1 MAEYDSLS
9 AAGFQQL
16 LMTNGP
22 QIDRDRAQ
30 FQSAR
35 DKIGGCGG
43 SLFMRR

>member
-1 MAEYDSLS
+1 MAEHDSLS

-16 LMTNGP
+16 MMTNGP
-22 QIDRDRAQ
+22 QIERDRTQ